1 MQKTRLYAILF
12 SVIGLNISSITHAG
26 TVKIYAAASLT
37 NAITDIAKIYEKQH
51 PKTDIVTVFG
61 ASSALAKQ
69 VEAGARSDVFFSA
82 DVDWM
87 NYLIQKNMIQKSQ
100 AKELLLNQLVV
111 ISPKNLNIAFQANS
125 RFNFS
130 KAFKGRLCTGQME
143 SVPVGKYAKQSLI
156 KLNWLDGLKG
166 RIVGTDDVRSA
177 LTFVERGECEVG
189 IVYKTDALISQK
201 VKMIGTLPQHTH
213 HPIIYP
219 IALTQQGEKN
229 AEAVQFNKF
238 VQSSPQAKAVFV
250 KYGFALNS

>member
-1 MQKTRLYAILF
+1 MLKKMLLV
-12 SVIGLNISSITHAG
+12 SGLCCAVSLTHAE

-37 NAITDIAKIYEKQH
+37 NALTDIAKLYEKKY
-51 PKTDIVTVFG
+51 PKTEIVPVFG

-69 VEAGARSDVFFSA
+69 IEAGAKSDLYFSA

-87 NYLIQKNMIQKSQ
+87 QYLVQKNAIQTQQVKP
-100 AKELLLNQLVV
+100 LLFNQLVV
-111 ISPKNLNIAFQANS
+111 ISAKNLNIPFKAQAH
-125 RFNFS
+125 FNFA

-156 KLNWLDGLKG
+156 KFNWLEGLKG

-177 LTFVERGECEVG
+177 LAFVERGECDVG

-201 VKMIGTLPQHTH
+201 VKMLGTFPQNSH

-219 IALTQQGEKN
+219 LALTVEGQKN
-229 AEAVQFNKF
+229 KEAVHFKNF
-238 VQSSPQAKAVFV
+238 VQRDPQAKAIFV
-250 KYGFALNS
+250 KYGFSLYK